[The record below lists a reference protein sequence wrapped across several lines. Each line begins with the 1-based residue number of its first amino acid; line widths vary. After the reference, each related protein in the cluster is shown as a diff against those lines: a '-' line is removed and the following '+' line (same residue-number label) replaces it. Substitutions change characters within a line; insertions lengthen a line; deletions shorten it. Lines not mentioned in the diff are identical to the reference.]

1 VYRSAL
7 PIELR
12 WCTPAADLYR
22 RRLRAQ
28 VAGEA
33 EENLPAD
40 MVWPTNVPPSPR
52 QAVEKYY
59 RDRGEAVPK
68 AQRRPQEDDDE
79 LPERLRG
86 RSEPPTES
94 ECNTC
99 KTCTGCSRSP
109 PRNEDP
115 GQCRIS

>member
-1 VYRSAL
+1 MYRSAL

-33 EENLPAD
+33 EENLPTD

-79 LPERLRG
+79 LPERLRH

-99 KTCTGCSRSP
+99 ETSAGCSRSP
-109 PRNEDP
+109 PRNEE
-115 GQCRIS
+115 QVCRIS